1 MRFRRQPH
9 GHQCIIIEA
18 DDVLLE
24 SVLLERQ
31 IVEFIVAATEADA
44 VVRSQV
50 ARLRARR
57 AARRVVGSAI
67 EVSGIEAAGTTAA
80 SLLEPASEASPPLW
94 LPLAAHDT
102 PERAVPAALLA
113 PPAADA
119 EGHADTDCPIVR
131 SC

>member
-31 IVEFIVAATEADA
+31 TVDFIVAATEADA
-44 VVRSQV
+44 VVRSRV
-50 ARLRARR
+50 
-57 AARRVVGSAI
+57 ARRVRDALPGEWWGPP

-80 SLLEPASEASPPLW
+80 SLLEPASEASPLLW

-131 SC
+131 RC